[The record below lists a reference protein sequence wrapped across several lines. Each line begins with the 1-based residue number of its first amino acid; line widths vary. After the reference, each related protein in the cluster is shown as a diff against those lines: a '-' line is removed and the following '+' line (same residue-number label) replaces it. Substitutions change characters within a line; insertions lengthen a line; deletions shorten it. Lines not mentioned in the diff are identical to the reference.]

1 MADPV
6 KIDITVTSI
15 EDQDDGSAI
24 VNFVSSLE
32 ASRLLM
38 GKGLFYL
45 SMVAAYGLTEEEA
58 AAAMEAAWKAKQEA
72 KP

>member
-38 GKGLFYL
+38 GKGLLYL
-45 SMVAAYGLTEEEA
+45 SLVAAYGLTEEEA